1 MRRWLGVLSV
11 LGGITAVPL
20 MLAFTATGFG
30 EPGTAAYETYEQLNR
45 LMAVSL
51 LLMTAGWLGAWRAW
65 PGGPGR
71 WAAAVAFVGSLV
83 VVAGNAAEFWLF
95 SDLPYAVA
103 GNGRDLS
110 WMAFSIGS
118 LVMDIGATLLGV
130 AAWRS
135 RFWPRWSAALL
146 MAALPLD
153 MVAFFTVSPFLAPAV
168 LAVAI
173 GYLLYAGTALK
184 LSSESGQL

>member
-20 MLAFTATGFG
+20 MVAFMVTGYG

-45 LMAVSL
+45 VMAVSL
-51 LLMTAGWLGAWRAW
+51 LLMAAGWLGAWLAW
-65 PGGPGR
+65 PAGPGR

-83 VVAGNAAEFWLF
+83 VAGANAAEFWLF
-95 SDLPYAVA
+95 SDLPYGVA

-110 WMAFSIGS
+110 WMAFSLGS
-118 LVMDIGATLLGV
+118 LVTDLGATLLGV
-130 AAWRS
+130 AVWRS
-135 RFWPRWSAALL
+135 RRWPRWSAVLL
-146 MAALPLD
+146 MATLPLD
-153 MVAFFTVSPFLAPAV
+153 VVAFFTVSPFLAPAV

-173 GYLLYAGTALK
+173 GYLLYGGTAAR

>member
-1 MRRWLGVLSV
+1 MRRWLGVLSL

-20 MLAFTATGFG
+20 MIAFMVTGYG
-30 EPGTAAYETYEQLNR
+30 EPGTAAYKTYELLNR

-51 LLMTAGWLGAWRAW
+51 LLMAAGWLGARLAW
-65 PGGPGR
+65 PAGIAC
-71 WAAAVAFVGSLV
+71 WAASLALIGSLI

-95 SDLPYAVA
+95 SDLPYGVP

-118 LVMDIGATLLGV
+118 LVMDIGASLLGIAV
-130 AAWRS
+130 WRS
-135 RFWPRWSAALL
+135 GLWPRWSAALL

-153 MVAFFTVSPFLAPAV
+153 VVAFFTVSPFLVPAV
-168 LAVAI
+168 LAVVI
-173 GYLLYAGTALK
+173 GYLLYTGPALK
-184 LSSESGQL
+184 LSSEAGRL

>member
-20 MLAFTATGFG
+20 IAAFMATGFG
-30 EPGTAAYETYEQLNR
+30 EPGTAAYETYEGLNR
-45 LMAVSL
+45 LMAGSL
-51 LLMTAGWLGAWRAW
+51 LLMTAGWLGAWLAW
-65 PGGPGR
+65 PAGPGR
-71 WAAAVAFVGSLV
+71 WAASVALVGSLV
-83 VVAGNAAEFWLF
+83 MVSGNAAEFWLF
-95 SDLPYAVA
+95 SDLPYGVA
-103 GNGRDLS
+103 GNGRGLS
-110 WMAFSIGS
+110 WMAFSLGS

-135 RFWPRWSAALL
+135 RRWPRWSAALL
-146 MAALPLD
+146 LLALPLD
-153 MVAFFTVSPFLAPAV
+153 VVAFFTVSPFLAPAV

-173 GYLLYAGTALK
+173 GYLLHAGAALK